1 MSDYDTR
8 GLLTAVS
15 AELADIRA
23 GIDEAGDLVSE
34 LLMDAPPER
43 RLAYLTRMQA
53 FDVLSQRVDALSG
66 LAAALAADQPMDTAL
81 AALPLAEMADRLRE
95 TSLRG
100 KPMRAAE
107 PAKGQDVKTGA
118 GGDLLLFD

>member
-1 MSDYDTR
+1 MNDYDAK
-8 GLLTAVS
+8 GLLAAVA

-23 GIDEAGDLVSE
+23 GVDEAGGLVSE
-34 LLMDAPPER
+34 LLRLAPPEQ
-43 RLAYLTRMQA
+43 RLTFLTRTQA

-95 TSLRG
+95 MSFRV
-100 KPMRAAE
+100 KPSASEAA
-107 PAKGQDVKTGA
+107 PAAVA
-118 GGDLLLFD
+118 GDLLLFD

>member
-1 MSDYDTR
+1 MSHPNTK
-8 GLLTAVS
+8 GLLAAVS

-34 LLMDAPPER
+34 LVKGAPPEQ
-43 RLAYLTRMQA
+43 RLTYLTRMQA

-66 LAAALAADQPMDTAL
+66 LASALAADQPMDTAL

-95 TSLRG
+95 LSFRG
-100 KPMRAAE
+100 RPLSETAPAA
-107 PAKGQDVKTGA
+107 VS
-118 GGDLLLFD
+118 GDLLLFD

>member
-1 MSDYDTR
+1 MNDYDPR
-8 GLLTAVS
+8 GLLAAVS

-34 LLMDAPPER
+34 LLKSAAPEQ
-43 RLAYLTRMQA
+43 RLTFLTRMQA

-66 LAAALAADQPMDTAL
+66 LAGALAEDQPMDTAL

-95 TSLRG
+95 VSLRV
-100 KPMRAAE
+100 KSPTAAAA
-107 PAKGQDVKTGA
+107 PAVVC
-118 GGDLLLFD
+118 GDLILFD

>member
-8 GLLTAVS
+8 GLLTAVA
-15 AELADIRA
+15 AELADIRNGVDDAA
-23 GIDEAGDLVSE
+23 GLVNE
-34 LLMDAPPER
+34 LLNLAPPAQ

-66 LAAALAADQPMDTAL
+66 LAGALAADQPVDSAL
-81 AALPLAEMADRLRE
+81 AALPLAEMAERLRE

-100 KPMRAAE
+100 NPTPAAD
-107 PAKGQDVKTGA
+107 PVRSAVA
-118 GGDLLLFD
+118 GDLLLFD